1 MTRPLR
7 VLLAGAGQ
15 WGSVHARKLAA
26 RDDVDLAAIWDRNE
40 EKGRALAADL
50 GAAYSPDGL
59 GLPDGLDAAVVAVST
74 EAHADVALHLMRLGL
89 PVLVEKP
96 LAGERHRVEL
106 LLEAGRERPAL
117 LHPAWIERHNPAWK
131 VAREVVDRPL
141 FIQTERLTPFSARS
155 LDTDVVLDLMIH
167 DLDLVLQAVGGAAG
181 DADVT
186 EVRAVGGPVLTGQPD
201 MAHVRL
207 EFDGG
212 CVAVLAA
219 SRVSLKAVR
228 TVRVFGPAAYLSVDL
243 MERRVHRAWRHA
255 DADGHYHLSA
265 EPLQVDAD
273 DALEAQHDAFI
284 EAVRSG
290 ADATAALLHAGRVM
304 DLAFSIRQDLF
315 QNLGRWLDP

>member
-26 RDDVDLAAIWDRNE
+26 RNDAHVAVVWDQDAERG
-40 EKGRALAADL
+40 KALAAQL
-50 GAAYSPDGL
+50 GAAFTPDGL
-59 GLPDGLDAAVVAVST
+59 GLPDDLDAAVVAVST

-89 PVLVEKP
+89 PVLGEKP
-96 LAGERHRVEL
+96 LAGELHRVDRL
-106 LLEAGRERPAL
+106 LAAGRERPAL

-131 VAREVVDRPL
+131 AASEVIDRPL

-167 DLDLVLQAVGGAAG
+167 DLDLVLQAVG
-181 DADVT
+181 DAEVT

-219 SRVSLKAVR
+219 SRVSAKAVR

-243 MERRVHRAWRHA
+243 MEKRVHRAWRHT
-255 DADGHYHLSA
+255 DADGRYHLSA
-265 EPLQVDAD
+265 EPLQVLAD
-273 DALEAQHDAFI
+273 DALEAQHDAFLA
-284 EAVRSG
+284 AVRTGS
-290 ADATAALLHAGRVM
+290 DDPAALVHAGRVL
-304 DLAFSIRQDLF
+304 DLAFRIRWDLSE
-315 QNLGRWLDP
+315 NLGRWLDS